1 MRIETTGSDV
11 ELVTKRSELWEG
23 AGLIPLLV
31 VPFLLASS
39 WIGIVLAAAV
49 IFSAAVLHSAIR
61 NV

>member
-1 MRIETTGSDV
+1 MRLETTSGDV
-11 ELVTKRSELWEG
+11 QLVTKRSELWEG

-39 WIGIVLAAAV
+39 WIGVVLAVAV
-49 IFSAAVLHSAIR
+49 IFSAAVIHSAIR